1 MARPTNTTRQ
11 FDLLLSSAS
20 QKRLQAFQQTL
31 EKSAE
36 TIASMKQDLKNLGD
50 AGKAL
55 KLAELAR
62 RPGALDNNMRLQGV
76 SARRDVAMQGSNEA
90 RMYEQAAKSVSRI
103 NDLELARSRTLRN
116 NAAEIAKI
124 RTIEE
129 ATAKIRAADLRVGMA
144 IVDNDKRK
152 LSAAQQLK
160 AALEN
165 RLGQLRAE
173 QAQVAQIAKEEE
185 KRAAAQ
191 MKQRMQPLTD
201 LQNARRSRQLSEQ
214 RVLGDGGAS
223 LFRIQTGLLANYA
236 VLNTLQSGFSGAIQ
250 GVVEFDNSL
259 RNLQAIVDVTDGNM
273 AQLRETILSTA
284 ESTRFSATE
293 VAEAAVLLGQAG
305 LSGDQIEKALMAVA
319 ELATATGTDLA
330 KAVDTA
336 TAIMGAFN
344 LEATR
349 MTEIANTLTS
359 AVNMSKLDMEKLT
372 LGIQYAGNT
381 AYDAGVSL
389 EELTAGLGAMAN
401 AGIRSGSTLGTGMRQ
416 ILVSL
421 EKPSE
426 TFVKNLEK
434 LGLSTYDVSL
444 KTKGLAGVMKT
455 LKDAGFSASDAI
467 ESFEVRSAAAFIAL
481 SNNLDLM
488 AQLEDGFAG
497 STAAARANE
506 TQMRS
511 VKAQYDNFTG
521 ALQAVIAEG
530 MQPVTYAVRDALVEL
545 NKWLQGIRQ
554 NGEELR
560 KWGVIIAQVIAG
572 IAAFKTL
579 SLLTNLVIAFGASI
593 GNLITTLGAA
603 TFALKAYAAGA
614 ATAGEAMAFLS
625 AGSAAIAPAIAL
637 VVAAVGALTAIYMTG
652 SASTSAYEREQA
664 RLTDRMDQ
672 VKTAIQKTQGV
683 IDSYKAKMSEVDD
696 KLQQLAN
703 RQAELKDNT
712 ELLKSEIERTRRQFA
727 GMGYNVSS
735 VDSTV
740 QGLIGKLQALRAQL
754 AQDYTLSINVQIGN
768 LAALRGLQMANIT
781 SEIGNIGSVLTDSE
795 GLFSNTLSEGQ
806 SAAVRDLQAAARSGD
821 QAAMAAATLRVQQE
835 QEAAL
840 KAATSFVPPAED
852 TITGRGQVEVDRQA
866 AAAAQAQADALSRAL
881 QSSAN
886 ISSAQSVLTDL
897 GLQDTALKESA
908 ASETQKSTTYSG
920 TFERIAS
927 LPEQINADLATIE
940 KATKNQPV
948 DRMDAFTSYEAQK
961 VAELNSAIDA
971 INADPTLTKTN
982 KEELVGKLEAAKGQ
996 LSEFRQRAE
1005 PEFFTRQEGVI
1016 ESDIRMQSRS
1026 YGDAMDR
1033 IGGADNKAQATDAAN
1048 VAKALAA
1055 KQYELNQQR
1064 LMLRV
1069 KDGNIDASTQNQLDI
1084 AAEEY
1089 QRQLDEV
1096 DNAVAEKFQRLDKK
1110 DGGGSGGGADSGA
1123 GRDFNLLMDEL
1134 KSGMSDTQQ
1143 DLKYNDIAPAE
1154 GLAKMDEILAK
1165 AREELEIRRQ
1175 QMAEMTE
1182 GSAEYNR
1189 LKSEE
1194 RTLLGFIREE
1204 EANIRKEKERQ
1215 GISQIDLLNSV
1226 KAWAA
1231 ENLNVSKGLE
1241 EGFLGV
1247 LGSMKSGLS
1256 TLFSDLMS
1264 GTKSAKDA
1272 FRDFAMSVVES
1283 IQNVIAEM
1291 MAMYLMKKILGIF
1304 DMTISGGEI
1313 VPITSMTGGAVRKA
1327 GGGMVSGNVARDS
1340 KLHMLMPGEYVL
1352 RKKAVD
1358 MVGRDTLDAMNAMGN
1373 RAMASG
1379 GHVGVAN
1386 QKKGPLGQTNVYV
1399 VAPEQQ
1405 PVPGPQDIIAVIND
1419 DIARNGTT
1427 KKLIKSVAMGY

>member
-1 MARPTNTTRQ
+1 MARPTNTTRE

-20 QKRLQAFQQTL
+20 QKRLTAFQRTL

-50 AGKAL
+50 AGRAL
-55 KLAELAR
+55 KMAELAR
-62 RPGALDNNMRLQGV
+62 RPGALDNNTRLQGV
-76 SARRDVAMQGSNEA
+76 RARRDVAMQAAEEA
-90 RMYEQAAKSVSRI
+90 RLYEGAAKAASRTTA
-103 NDLELARSRTLRN
+103 LELARGRALRN

-124 RTIEE
+124 NTIEE
-129 ATAKIRAADLRVGMA
+129 ATLKIKAAELRYGAAV
-144 IVDNDKRK
+144 IDQDKRK
-152 LSAAQQLK
+152 QASALALK
-160 AALEN
+160 AALEA
-165 RLGQLRAE
+165 RLNTLKAE
-173 QAQVAQIAKEEE
+173 QAEIARIAKEEE

-191 MKQRMQPLTD
+191 MKQRMQPITD
-201 LQNARRSRQLSEQ
+201 MANARRSRQLSEQ

-236 VLNTLQSGFSGAIQ
+236 VLNTLQSGFAGAIQ

-259 RNLQAIVDVTDGNM
+259 RNLQAIVAVSDGNM

-284 ESTRFSATE
+284 ESTKFSATE
-293 VAEAAVLLGQAG
+293 VSEAAVLLGQAG

-319 ELATATGTDLA
+319 QLATATGTDLA

-344 LEATR
+344 LEASR

-381 AYDAGVSL
+381 AYDAGVTF

-426 TFVKNLEK
+426 TFVQNLEK

-444 KTKGLAGVMKT
+444 KTKGLAGVMRT
-455 LKDAGFSASDAI
+455 LKEAGFSASDAI

-488 AQLEDGFAG
+488 AQLEDGFIG
-497 STAAARANE
+497 SSAAALANE

-511 VKAQYDNFTG
+511 LKSQYDNFTG

-530 MQPVTYAVRDALVEL
+530 MQPVTYAIRDALVEL

-560 KWGVIIAQVIAG
+560 KWGIIIAQVIAA

-579 SLLTNLVIAFGASI
+579 SLLTNLVIGFGASI
-593 GNLITTLGAA
+593 GNLVTTLGAA
-603 TFALKAYAAGA
+603 TFALRAYAAGA

-625 AGSAAIAPAIAL
+625 AGSAMIAPAIAL
-637 VVAAVGALTAIYMTG
+637 VVAAVGALTAVYMTG

-664 RLTDRMDQ
+664 RLTDQMDK
-672 VKTAIQKTQGV
+672 VKTAIERTQGV
-683 IDSYKAKMSEVDD
+683 LDSYKQKMEEVDD

-703 RQAELKDNT
+703 RQDELKGDTN
-712 ELLKSEIERTRRQFA
+712 LLKGEIERTRRQFA
-727 GMGYNVSS
+727 GMGYDVTT

-754 AQDYTLSINVQIGN
+754 AQDYTLAVNVQIGN
-768 LAALRGLQMANIT
+768 LGAL
-781 SEIGNIGSVLTDSE
+781 
-795 GLFSNTLSEGQ
+795 
-806 SAAVRDLQAAARSGD
+806 
-821 QAAMAAATLRVQQE
+821 
-835 QEAAL
+835 AAL
-840 KAATSFVPPAED
+840 KKNAIATNISA
-852 TITGRGQVEVDRQA
+852 IGEVDTSALPQELLGDVAVLRDINATPEQRA
-866 AAAAQAQADALSRAL
+866 AAAGRLGKQLSTISEKTVLPENIQAIPTMGGIETVDTNTYDRNQAKAQSDALAAIL
-881 QSSAN
+881 EKNAAIAADQ
-886 ISSAQSVLTDL
+886 DL
-897 GLQDTALKESA
+897 IQQLGQDQASLRESDT
-908 ASETQKSTTYSG
+908 SETQRSTTYAG
-920 TFERIAS
+920 TFQSIAE
-927 LPEQINADLATIE
+927 LPEQINSDLAAIEKRTKGQPTDRMAQFSTYEQAKLQELDSVLATIE
-940 KATKNQPV
+940 
-948 DRMDAFTSYEAQK
+948 
-961 VAELNSAIDA
+961 
-971 INADPTLTKTN
+971 ADPALTSQN
-982 KEELVGKLEAAKGQ
+982 KSDLTSKIEAAKGQ
-996 LSEFRQRAE
+996 LAEFRQKVE
-1005 PEFFTRQEGVI
+1005 PEYFTRQEGLI
-1016 ESDIRMQSRS
+1016 ESDIRLQSRS

-1033 IGGADNKAQATDAAN
+1033 ISGADNKAQATDAAN
-1048 VAKALAA
+1048 VAKGLAA
-1055 KQYELNQQR
+1055 KQYELTQQR

-1089 QRQLDEV
+1089 QRQLDEI
-1096 DNAVAEKFQRLDKK
+1096 DNAVSEKFQRLDKK
-1110 DGGGSGGGADSGA
+1110 DNGGKADSGA

-1165 AREELEIRRQ
+1165 AKEELETRRQ
-1175 QMAEMTE
+1175 QMATMKE

-1215 GISQIDLLNSV
+1215 GVAQIDLLNSV

-1241 EGFLGV
+1241 EGFLNV
-1247 LGSMKSGLS
+1247 LGSMKNGLS

-1264 GTKSAKDA
+1264 GTKSAKEA

-1291 MAMYLMKKILGIF
+1291 MAMYIMKKILGLF
-1304 DMTISGGEI
+1304 GMTLTGGSAMEI
-1313 VPITSMTGGAVRKA
+1313 VPTMTGGAVRKA
-1327 GGGMVSGNVARDS
+1327 AGGKVTGNLARDS

-1358 MVGRDTLDAMNAMGN
+1358 MIGVDTLNAMNAMGN
-1373 RAMASG
+1373 RAMATG

-1419 DIARNGTT
+1419 DIARGGST
-1427 KKLIKSVAMGY
+1427 KKLIKTVAMGY

>member
-20 QKRLQAFQQTL
+20 QKRLTAFQQTL
-31 EKSAE
+31 EKSAQ

-55 KLAELAR
+55 KLAEMAR
-62 RPGALDNNMRLQGV
+62 RPGALDNSMRLQGV

-129 ATAKIRAADLRVGMA
+129 ATSKIRAADLRIGMA
-144 IVDNDKRK
+144 IVDSDKRK
-152 LSAAQQLK
+152 LATAQQLK
-160 AALEN
+160 AALEG
-165 RLGQLRAE
+165 RLGQLKAE
-173 QAQVAQIAKEEE
+173 QAQIAQIAKEEE
-185 KRAAAQ
+185 KRAAAV
-191 MKQRMQPLTD
+191 MKQRMQPLND
-201 LQNARRSRQLSEQ
+201 LSNARRSRQLSEQ

-236 VLNTLQSGFSGAIQ
+236 VLNTLQSGFAGAVQ

-259 RNLQAIVDVTDGNM
+259 RNLQAIVDVSDGNM

-284 ESTRFSATE
+284 ESTKFSA
-293 VAEAAVLLGQAG
+293 VQVSEAAVLLGQAG

-381 AYDAGVSL
+381 AYDAGVTF

-488 AQLEDGFAG
+488 AQLEDGFIG
-497 STAAARANE
+497 SSAAARANE

-511 VKAQYDNFTG
+511 LKSQYDNFTG

-530 MQPVTYAVRDALVEL
+530 MQPVTYAIRDGLIEL

-554 NGEELR
+554 NADELR
-560 KWGVIIAQVIAG
+560 KWGIVIAQVIAG

-579 SLLTNLVIAFGASI
+579 TLLTNLVIGFATSI
-593 GNLITTLGAA
+593 GGLVTTLGAA
-603 TFALKAYAAGA
+603 TFALRAYAAGA
-614 ATAGEAMAFLS
+614 ATAGEAMGFLA
-625 AGSAAIAPAIAL
+625 AGSAMLAPAIAL
-637 VVAAVGALTAIYMTG
+637 VVAAAGALTAVYLTG

-664 RLTDRMDQ
+664 RLTDQMDK
-672 VKTAIQKTQGV
+672 VKTAIDRTQGV
-683 IDSYKAKMSEVDD
+683 LDSYKQKMEEVDD
-696 KLQQLAN
+696 KLQQLSN
-703 RQAELKDNT
+703 RQNELKGDT
-712 ELLKSEIERTRRQFA
+712 DLLKGEIERTRRQFA
-727 GMGYNVSS
+727 GMGYDV
-735 VDSTV
+735 STV
-740 QGLIGKLQALRAQL
+740 DGTVQNLIGKLQALRAQL
-754 AQDYTLSINVQIGN
+754 AQDYTLAVNVQIGN
-768 LAALRGLQMANIT
+768 LGAL
-781 SEIGNIGSVLTDSE
+781 
-795 GLFSNTLSEGQ
+795 
-806 SAAVRDLQAAARSGD
+806 
-821 QAAMAAATLRVQQE
+821 
-835 QEAAL
+835 AAL
-840 KAATSFVPPAED
+840 KKNAIASNIGGIGEIDTSALPKELLGDVAVLRDINATPEQ
-852 TITGRGQVEVDRQA
+852 RA
-866 AAAAQAQADALSRAL
+866 AAAGRLGKQLSTISEKTVLPTKTQVIPTMGGIATVDANTFERNQAKAQSDALAAILEKNAAIAADQDLIQQLGQDQASLTEAGA
-881 QSSAN
+881 SA
-886 ISSAQSVLTDL
+886 
-897 GLQDTALKESA
+897 
-908 ASETQKSTTYSG
+908 TQRSTTYAS
-920 TFERIAS
+920 TFQNLAEI
-927 LPEQINADLATIE
+927 PETINSDLAAIE
-940 KATKNQPV
+940 KSTKGQPT
-948 DRMDAFTSYEAQK
+948 DRMARFDAYEQSKLKELDA
-961 VAELNSAIDA
+961 VAAAVE
-971 INADPTLTKTN
+971 ADTTMTATN
-982 KEELVGKLEAAKGQ
+982 KQDILGKLEAAKGQ
-996 LSEFRQRAE
+996 LAEARQKYE
-1005 PEFFTRQEGVI
+1005 PEYFTRQEGVI
-1016 ESDIRMQSRS
+1016 ESDIRLQSRS

-1033 IGGADNKAQATDAAN
+1033 ISGADNKAQAADAAN
-1048 VAKALAA
+1048 VARALAQT
-1055 KQYELNQQR
+1055 QYKLNEQR

-1069 KDGNIDASTQNQLDI
+1069 KDGNVDAATQNQLDI

-1089 QRQLDEV
+1089 QRQLDEI
-1096 DNAVAEKFQRLDKK
+1096 DNALVEKGQRLDNK
-1110 DGGGSGGGADSGA
+1110 DSGGGSADAGA
-1123 GRDFNLLMDEL
+1123 GRDFNLLMDGF
-1134 KSGMSDTQQ
+1134 KTGMTDAEQ
-1143 DLKYNDIAPAE
+1143 DLKYNDATGPEAVSRMEQIV
-1154 GLAKMDEILAK
+1154 AK
-1165 AREELEIRRQ
+1165 AKEELEARRQ
-1175 QMAEMTE
+1175 LMAVQKE

-1189 LKSEE
+1189 LKGEE

-1204 EANIRKEKERQ
+1204 EANIRKIKEEQ
-1215 GISQIDLLNSV
+1215 GLAQIDLLGSV

-1231 ENLNVSKGLE
+1231 ENLNISKGLE
-1241 EGFLGV
+1241 DGFLNV
-1247 LGSMKSGLS
+1247 LGSMKNGLS

-1264 GTKSAKDA
+1264 GTKSAKEA

-1291 MAMYLMKKILGIF
+1291 MAMYIMKKILGIF
-1304 DMTISGGEI
+1304 GMTITGGAGPEI
-1313 VPITSMTGGAVRKA
+1313 VPISEMTGGAVRKA
-1327 GGGMVSGNVARDS
+1327 GGGMITGNVARDS

-1358 MVGRDTLDAMNAMGN
+1358 MIGVETLNAMNAMGN
-1373 RAMASG
+1373 RAMATG

-1405 PVPGPQDIIAVIND
+1405 PVPGPADIIAVIND
-1419 DIARNGTT
+1419 DIARGGST
-1427 KKLIKSVAMGY
+1427 KKLIKTVAMGY